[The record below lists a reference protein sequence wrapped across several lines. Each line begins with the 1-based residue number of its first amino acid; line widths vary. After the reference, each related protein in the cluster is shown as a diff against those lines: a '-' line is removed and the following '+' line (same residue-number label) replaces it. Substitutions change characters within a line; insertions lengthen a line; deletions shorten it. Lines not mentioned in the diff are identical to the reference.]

1 MPRSAAKRHPNGEK
15 KQSAMRR
22 RIRVPHVLLL
32 IDTAGGCGRGMIQ
45 GISRYAL
52 ENGPWSIQLA
62 MLRALD
68 SPPPPWLKDW
78 RGDGIICRTV
88 NKKLMKML
96 WTGKLPVVELH
107 GRPEIGLIQ
116 VQFDILEVAR
126 MTLDHFLNCG
136 LAHFGYFSFGESWA
150 VKINREPFCD
160 LLKERG
166 YDCHC
171 YQPPASNRVAPA
183 WRESQRPGLI
193 RWLRSLPRPM
203 GIFTPGDLHSMLLLD
218 LCREIGIHVPE
229 EIAILGLGNDVLICE
244 TVRPTLSSVDID
256 VRRVGYEA
264 AALLDRLMAGK
275 KEKDIICVPPSHIAI
290 RQSTDVIAVED
301 ADVAEALRFIRQFAC
316 KGIEVSDV
324 VEEVGLSRRTLELRF
339 GRYLGRSPKA
349 EISRVQI
356 EHAKTLLTRTDQT
369 SESIA
374 RRSGF
379 SSLEYFTT
387 AFHRIVGMKPQA
399 YRKLRRISCD
409 FGADA
414 EN

>member
-1 MPRSAAKRHPNGEK
+1 MSRSAKKPRPNAKKRP
-15 KQSAMRR
+15 SARKR
-22 RIRVPHVLLL
+22 GRVPHVLLL
-32 IDTAGGCGRGMIQ
+32 IDTAGGCGRGMIE
-45 GISRYAL
+45 GISRYVL
-52 ENGPWSIQLA
+52 DNGPWSIQLA

-78 RGDGIICRTV
+78 RGDGVICRTV
-88 NKKLMKML
+88 NKKLMNML
-96 WTGKLPVVELH
+96 WSGRLPVVELH
-107 GRPEIGLIQ
+107 GRPEIGLVQ
-116 VQFDILEVAR
+116 VQFDTREVAR

-150 VKINREPFCD
+150 VKINRDPFYS
-160 LLKERG
+160 LLREQG
-166 YDCHC
+166 YDCRC
-171 YQPPASNRVAPA
+171 YQPPASHRVAPA
-183 WRESQRPGLI
+183 WRESQRPGVI
-193 RWLRSLPRPM
+193 RWLRSLPRPI
-203 GIFTPGDLHSMLLLD
+203 GVFTPGDLHSMLLLD

-229 EIAILGLGNDVLICE
+229 EVAILGLGNDVLICE

-275 KEKDIICVPPSHIAI
+275 KEKDVIVVPPSHIAV
-290 RQSTDVIAVED
+290 RQSTDMIAVDD
-301 ADVAEALRFIRQFAC
+301 ADVAAALRFIRQFAC
-316 KGIEVSDV
+316 RGLSVSDV
-324 VEEVGLSRRTLELRF
+324 VEQVGLSRRTLELRF
-339 GRYLGRSPKA
+339 DQYLGRSPKA

-356 EHAKTLLTRTDQT
+356 EHAKMLLARTDQT

-379 SSLEYFTT
+379 SSLEYFAT

-409 FGADA
+409 FVTASEG
-414 EN
+414 